1 MAVADKLRLFII
13 ECVDP
18 MDLIQNRSEA
28 KAIEKMCR
36 IIGHEAAILTAYSE
50 KDLIK
55 YCDYISSIDN
65 IYSSDRLKKVPLCIH
80 VSAHGNQHG
89 VSFGR
94 DFLDW
99 RRLFLAL
106 DPILKDMS
114 KYNGEVLISLSACG
128 AGYQTLADEIEAE
141 IAKNRTS
148 ASKPLNPQQI
158 KDGET
163 VSPPEYI
170 FVTEGSQGKDVVY
183 WDDAT
188 VSWTVFYHQI
198 SKLPVINDDAINRIL
213 DDIETA
219 TDTVLSSFKWDRE
232 TLKYIRY

>member
-1 MAVADKLRLFII
+1 MAEKLRLFII

-18 MDLIQNRSEA
+18 MDLIQERSEA
-28 KAIEKMCR
+28 KALEQICK

-50 KDLIK
+50 EDLVK
-55 YCDYISSIDN
+55 FCDYISSIDN
-65 IYSSDRLKKVPLCIH
+65 NYGAGRERKVPLCIH
-80 VSAHGNQHG
+80 VSAHGNERG
-89 VSFGR
+89 VSFGK

-114 KYNGEVLISLSACG
+114 QYNGEVLISISACG
-128 AGYQTLADEIEAE
+128 AGHQRLVHEIEDEIANSHSIPTSNE
-141 IAKNRTS
+141 IAS
-148 ASKPLNPQQI
+148 
-158 KDGET
+158 

-198 SKLPVINDDAINRIL
+198 SKLKQINDEGIHRIL
-213 DDIETA
+213 DDIEHT
-219 TDTVLSSFKWDRE
+219 TDTVLRSFKWDSV
-232 TLKYIRY
+232 TQRYVRY